1 MSNDND
7 TIEQVCADL
16 RGHDLV
22 PPPHGA
28 WVIYANRIRDVY
40 DRERRAW
47 DAAIVDQRSVNK
59 KLTDELASKDAE
71 IAELHNMIEELA
83 DALHPFREWFG
94 NQKLIDRAKEM
105 VGLKEK
111 GDMT

>member
-22 PPPHGA
+22 PPPRGA
-28 WVIYANRIRDVY
+28 WVIYANRIREVY
-40 DRERRAW
+40 DYERRKW
-47 DAAIVDQRSVNK
+47 DTAIVDQRSINK
-59 KLTDELASKDAE
+59 KLTGELASKDAE
-71 IAELHNMIEELA
+71 IAELHNMIEELT

-94 NQKLIDRAKEM
+94 NQQLIDRAKEM
-105 VGLKEK
+105 IGQKEK
-111 GDMT
+111 GDMA